1 MNDAPANAAQITP
14 ELAEKVR
21 AATINNI
28 LKKIKGGATPTAHE
42 TKLIEDATAAQG
54 MSDIRS
60 ATCGVKDL
68 AELFDYTTQRI
79 DQLSDEGVVVKRSR
93 GKYAL
98 WESLK
103 GLIRHRDTKRKNQWD
118 GDPESEDGQSYEA
131 HRARLTA
138 AKADVAEIAAAI
150 AKGQAHD
157 AGAVEAVWTDMLM
170 NCRSKL
176 LALPTRLAP
185 KLRKETQLNSVRE
198 ILETAIHEALAELAS
213 YDPARIT
220 NEYLQTHRLDVA
232 TSPEVDGKPMG

>member
-1 MNDAPANAAQITP
+1 MTQPTQTD
-14 ELAEKVR
+14 
-21 AATINNI
+21 
-28 LKKIKGGATPTAHE
+28 LKSE
-42 TKLIEDATAAQG
+42 TCTAAE
-54 MSDIRS
+54 
-60 ATCGVKDL
+60 L
-68 AELFDYTTQRI
+68 AELFGYDVRRI
-79 DQLSDEGVVVKRSR
+79 QQLSDEGIVVKRSR
-93 GKYAL
+93 GKYSL

-103 GLIRHRDTKRKNQWD
+103 GLIRHRDTKKKNQWD
-118 GDPESEDGQSYEA
+118 GNGETEDGQNYEA

-138 AKADVAEIAAAI
+138 AKADVAEIAASI